1 MTTSSKISITIFGLG
16 GTNGSGK
23 DTVAQ
28 MLAERHGFLNASAT
42 EMFLGEL
49 NARKWPVDREHKSK
63 LSAEWRRNFGMG
75 VIVDKAVDMYKKSP
89 GKYKGII
96 VGSLRHPGE
105 ADRVHE
111 FGGKQIW
118 VDADPKIRYDRIQ
131 KNLEERRGTHVEE
144 GKSFEDFLAEEKRE
158 MTHSGDEATLN
169 MGGVKEKSD
178 IFLSNNGNDIEAFKD
193 EAEKAL
199 GIN

>member
-1 MTTSSKISITIFGLG
+1 MRIYGLG

-28 MLAERHGFLNASAT
+28 MLAERYGFLNASAT

-49 NARKWPVDREHKSK
+49 KKRGWPNDREHKAK
-63 LSAEWRRNFGMG
+63 LSALWRRESGMG
-75 VIVDKAVDMYKKSP
+75 VIVDKAVEMYRQSP

-105 ADRVHE
+105 ADRIHE
-111 FGGKQIW
+111 LGGKQIW

-131 KNLEERRGTHVEE
+131 KSLEERAATHVEE
-144 GKSFEDFLAEEKRE
+144 GKTFKEFLAEEKRE
-158 MTHSGDEATLN
+158 MTPSGDEATLN
-169 MGGVKEKSD
+169 MSAVKDRAD
-178 IFLSNNGNDIEAFKD
+178 IFLENNGDDIESFKD
-193 EAEKAL
+193 DAEKEL
-199 GIN
+199 GLEQ

>member
-1 MTTSSKISITIFGLG
+1 MKIFGLG

-49 NARKWPVDREHKSK
+49 KKRGWPVDREHKSK
-63 LSAEWRRNFGMG
+63 LSAEWRREFGMG
-75 VIVDKAVDMYKKSP
+75 VIVDKAVEMFKAAP

-105 ADRVHE
+105 TDRVHE
-111 FGGKQIW
+111 LGGKQIW
-118 VDADPKIRYDRIQ
+118 VDADSKVRYDRIQ
-131 KNLEERRGTHVEE
+131 KSLIERAGTHDEE
-144 GKSFEDFLAEEKRE
+144 GKTFEEFLAEEKRE
-158 MTHSGDEATLN
+158 MTPTGDEATLN
-169 MGGVKEKSD
+169 MSAVRVRAD
-178 IFLSNNGNDIEAFKD
+178 IFLQNDGNDIEAFKD

-199 GIN
+199 GL